1 MHFRS
6 VRPPDEPVSGH
17 FPIIDGQ
24 HGSTIQPS
32 VWFVPPA
39 LPPYPGTNER
49 IGLPGIDSL
58 DCWS

>member
-6 VRPPDEPVSGH
+6 VRLPEELVGDR
-17 FPIIDGQ
+17 FPTVDGQ
-24 HGSTIQPS
+24 HDPATRPS
-32 VWFVPPA
+32 VWPVPPA
-39 LPPYPGTNER
+39 LPPCLGASGG